1 MKMLGEL
8 DRGGNIDNFA
18 ITVERSSV
26 CAESFMNLRKKK
38 LQHLGYKLLIS
49 FEWEPGPDYGGISR
63 EGFQL
68 LSADISNHCFGLFEY
83 LSTFLH
89 RSTPTQAS
97 VTGVIFF
104 DLPSSDEWQ
113 PWPWSITNSSTT
125 SSFDHS
131 NPWYWARLTPWKTL
145 NQYRSAEDLVPSVS

>member
-49 FEWEPGPDYGGISR
+49 FE
-63 EGFQL
+63 
-68 LSADISNHCFGLFEY
+68 
-83 LSTFLH
+83 
-89 RSTPTQAS
+89 
-97 VTGVIFF
+97 
-104 DLPSSDEWQ
+104 
-113 PWPWSITNSSTT
+113 
-125 SSFDHS
+125 
-131 NPWYWARLTPWKTL
+131 
-145 NQYRSAEDLVPSVS
+145 